1 MGPSLGFTVRVLGVP
16 VSVGPAIAIGLVGM
30 GLLSGLTAEFLVAWV
45 ILGFVALL
53 LHELGHAVAFRRYGV
68 DSSIS
73 FWLFGG
79 VTIPNDQEAASRLSD
94 RQMLVVAVSGPLVG
108 IVIGG
113 MMLALWPALDSA
125 DRSVR
130 VLAFLW
136 TFVNLGWAIFNLL
149 PIGSLDGGR
158 ALGHLA
164 GAVFG
169 RAGRTIALA
178 VGIVASVI
186 IAAVA
191 VDLRM
196 YSIAFIAV
204 IFGLLNPDAYGQLL
218 DAVRPARASRRLSEG
233 ARGLEV
239 WTDGDE
245 RKALSEDRSSIYR
258 GDPRWPH

>member
-1 MGPSLGFTVRVLGVP
+1 
-16 VSVGPAIAIGLVGM
+16 M

-79 VTIPNDQEAASRLSD
+79 FTIPNDQEAASRLSD

-136 TFVNLGWAIFNLL
+136 TFSCRL
-149 PIGSLDGGR
+149 
-158 ALGHLA
+158 
-164 GAVFG
+164 
-169 RAGRTIALA
+169 
-178 VGIVASVI
+178 VASTV
-186 IAAVA
+186 AAPWA
-191 VDLRM
+191 TL
-196 YSIAFIAV
+196 
-204 IFGLLNPDAYGQLL
+204 PGQCLGG
-218 DAVRPARASRRLSEG
+218 PAERSRWPSASWP
-233 ARGLEV
+233 V
-239 WTDGDE
+239 
-245 RKALSEDRSSIYR
+245 SSS
-258 GDPRWPH
+258 PRWP